1 MPKTVVIID
10 DDSDDL
16 EIMKEALS
24 QVDSSLLCISF
35 VYPDEAIRLLSKE
48 LILLPDFIFIDINI
62 PRISGHECLQRL
74 RAIPEF
80 KAVPIIMYSTSMPSA
95 VAQTLR
101 GNGAT
106 FTFQKPFEFS
116 DYVTILEE
124 IIFGTYSARHK

>member
-16 EIMKEALS
+16 EIMKEALN

-62 PRISGHECLQRL
+62 PRISGHECLYRL
-74 RAIPEF
+74 REIREF
-80 KAVPIIMYSTSMPSA
+80 DGIPIIMYSTSMPPV

-101 GNGAT
+101 SNGAN
-106 FTFQKPFEFS
+106 FTFQKPFEFA
-116 DYVTILEE
+116 DYVRILER
-124 IIFGTYSARHK
+124 IIYGTYN

>member
-16 EIMKEALS
+16 EIMKDAFA
-24 QVDSSLLCISF
+24 QVDPSLLCISF

-62 PRISGHECLQRL
+62 PRISGHECLRRL
-74 RAIPEF
+74 REIHEF
-80 KAVPIIMYSTSMPSA
+80 DNVPIIMYSTSMPES
-95 VAQTLR
+95 VAKMLR
-101 GNGAT
+101 ENGAN

-116 DYVTILEE
+116 GYVKTLEQ
-124 IIFGTYSARHK
+124 IIHAVH

>member
-16 EIMKEALS
+16 EIMKEALT

-62 PRISGHECLQRL
+62 PRISGHECLRQL
-74 RAIPEF
+74 RSIREF
-80 KAVPIIMYSTSMPSA
+80 DSIPIIMYSTSMPTV
-95 VAQTLR
+95 VAQSLR
-101 GNGAT
+101 LKGAN
-106 FTFQKPFEFS
+106 FTFQKPFEFA
-116 DYVTILEE
+116 DYVTVLER
-124 IIFGTYSARHK
+124 IIYGTVHPHV